1 VVRLAAGSAATAENG
16 EERAIDDRLS
26 APTSSLWDVR
36 NAFGSDDQARC
47 ATRR

>member
-1 VVRLAAGSAATAENG
+1 MVRLAAGSAAAENG

-47 ATRR
+47 ATLR